1 MNREIKFRAWDKERN
16 MFDERFPLEL
26 KDFGVL
32 GWTLTS
38 NDFEFM
44 QYTGLHDKNGRE
56 IYEGDVLADLRIE
69 KTKGYV
75 VFHDGAFRLQR
86 TVELP
91 SKWMNDTYVR
101 HYAKHHSVIGNIY
114 QNPELLTTPQRDEEH
129 KEEFDICIH
138 HKGVPCFRD
147 ALLEHHLGT
156 SLLQFKAEELLSEV
170 EGKIKKIDHLKKM
183 YAGLPNSQVFQDG
196 YKHAL
201 TDIEH
206 LIRTVLEKK

>member
-129 KEEFDICIH
+129 KEEVMKVEEELDNLSNIYGWH
-138 HKGVPCFRD
+138 HDSCSGHS
-147 ALLEHHLGT
+147 HHPSCPVVKLRRMIIEERT
-156 SLLQFKAEELLSEV
+156 NLLQSKAEELLR
-170 EGKIKKIDHLKKM
+170 GKNEL
-183 YAGLPNSQVFQDG
+183 
-196 YKHAL
+196 
-201 TDIEH
+201 
-206 LIRTVLEKK
+206 